1 MLDAAHNIA
10 ELKNGNRHQILDCL
24 RYAPMSRAELSRR
37 IGLAKSSVTTLTNE
51 MIRQGLL
58 EEAGLAEKN
67 NKAGRT
73 QILLNIHGSYAFAVG
88 IHLHRKLVSVTAVNL
103 MGKTLFEFSEST
115 ATFSDTEQVLSYIRE
130 HLLRGVEEAG
140 LSLDRLVGI
149 GVSSPGPL
157 DHKNGVIL
165 EPPKF
170 PFFRNYPIVKRL
182 TEAYGCPVFLENNAV
197 ALALYEHYYV
207 KAQAGCSL
215 FVTISE
221 GVGSALLQNG
231 EVYRGSH
238 GIAAELGHIS
248 VNPEG
253 EPCPCGNCGCL
264 ELYAPLSAMKRRFG
278 FASYPAVID
287 AAIRGEGEEQQI
299 LAFLVQKI
307 GAALATAV
315 NLFDLDRIILYGEY
329 AYRAEHLVTMLD
341 QYLVVHSAIYRAH
354 PVSLVVSGQKESDA
368 SAAAAVSALNY
379 FYKNNTVARCK
390 MKLQ

>member
-1 MLDAAHNIA
+1 MLVSDAAHNIA
-10 ELKNGNRHQILDCL
+10 ELKNGNRYQILSCL
-24 RYAPMSRAELSRR
+24 RCATMSRAELSRQ

-58 EEAGLAEKN
+58 REAGLAEKS
-67 NKAGRT
+67 NKAART
-73 QILLNIHGSYAFAVG
+73 RLLLSINGDYAFAVG
-88 IHLHRKLVSVTAVNL
+88 IHLHRKLVSVAAVDL
-103 MGKTLFEFSEST
+103 TGKPLFEFHENT
-115 ATFSDTEQVLSYIRE
+115 ASFFDTGEVLSYIHE
-130 HLLRGVEEAG
+130 HLLLGIRESG

-157 DHKNGVIL
+157 DQKNGVIL

-170 PFFRNYPIVKRL
+170 PFFRNYPIVEHFSE
-182 TEAYGCPVFLENNAV
+182 TYGCPVFLENNAV

-264 ELYAPLSAMKRRFG
+264 ELYVPLSAMKRRFG
-278 FASYPAVID
+278 FTSYPAVVD
-287 AAIRGEGEEQQI
+287 AAIKEKTEEKRI
-299 LAFLVQKI
+299 LTFLVQKI

-315 NLFDLDRIILYGEY
+315 NLFDLDCIVLYGEY
-329 AYRAEHLVTMLD
+329 TYRSDYLLEKLDAYLT
-341 QYLVVHSAIYRAH
+341 VHSAIYRAH
-354 PVSLVVSGQKESDA
+354 PVSLVVSRQSEDDA
-368 SAAAAVSALNY
+368 SAAAAVAALNF
-379 FYKNNTVARCK
+379 FYKNNMVLSECDA
-390 MKLQ
+390 